1 MLFQEG
7 SITKKNPLKNTT
19 PFTVTEISLI
29 IKQYIESS
37 FQNIEIKGEVSG
49 IKIASSGHIYFSL
62 KDENAVLNAICW
74 RYIATKL
81 PIQLEDG
88 MEIICEGNISTY
100 PGRSNYQ
107 IIIKNIKLAGEGIL
121 LAKLEEIRKKLTTE
135 GVFDEKFKKVL
146 PKIPQKI
153 AVVTSLQGA
162 VIRDI
167 IHRLK
172 DRFPIETL
180 VWDVIVQGN
189 EAAGYIVEAIEG
201 LNNLPKNISP
211 PDIIIVAR
219 GGGSIED
226 LWPFNEEIV
235 VRAVFNSA
243 IPIISAIGHES
254 ENTLIDLVADKRAP
268 TPTAAAELITP
279 DKSQIIDKLDK
290 FKITLNNML
299 PNIINFKAALL
310 KSLLANLNSTTTY
323 FEHLR
328 NKLKNFNILLE
339 VKFNSL
345 YKLYDWKLA
354 SLKLSSL
361 NLHQLITS
369 NQDKLNNSLWRIN
382 ELYKNKLQKISDS
395 LLSTKKLLISYNHK
409 NILKRGFSL
418 IRGGKDNKLI
428 KSSNELKKDKLIK
441 IELYDGIIHGQLK
454 SVQNKKNRAS
464 SEKKTKIKTQ
474 NKLPFSL
481 E

>member
-1 MLFQEG
+1 MLFQED
-7 SITKKNPLKNTT
+7 SIIKKDPIKNNT

-49 IKIASSGHIYFSL
+49 IKIANSGHIYFSL

-121 LAKLEEIRKKLTTE
+121 LAKLEEIRKKLTIE
-135 GVFDEKFKKVL
+135 GIFDEKYKKRL

-153 AVVTSLQGA
+153 AIVTSLQGA

-172 DRFPIETL
+172 DRFPIKTL

-201 LNNLPKNISP
+201 LNNLPKNISS

-235 VRAVFNSA
+235 VRAVFNST
-243 IPIISAIGHES
+243 IPIISAIGHETDT
-254 ENTLIDLVADKRAP
+254 TLIDLVADKRAP

-279 DKSQIIDKLDK
+279 DKSQIIDKLNK
-290 FKITLNNML
+290 FKITLNNIL
-299 PNIINFKAALL
+299 PNLINYKSTLL
-310 KSLLANLNSTTTY
+310 KSLLTNLSSTTNY
-323 FEHLR
+323 FENLR
-328 NKLKNFNILLE
+328 NKFKNFNVLLD

-345 YKLYDWKLA
+345 YKLYNLKLT

-361 NLHQLITS
+361 NLHRLIIT
-369 NQDKLNNSLWRIN
+369 NQDKLSNSVWRIN
-382 ELYKNKLQKISDS
+382 ELYKNKLNKMSDN
-395 LLSTKKLLISYNHK
+395 LLSNKKLLISYNHK

-418 IRGGKDNKLI
+418 IRDYKNNKLI
-428 KSSNELKKDKLIK
+428 KSCNELKKDKLIK

-454 SVQNKKNRAS
+454 SVQNKKNRALL
-464 SEKKTKIKTQ
+464 EDKTKIKTQ